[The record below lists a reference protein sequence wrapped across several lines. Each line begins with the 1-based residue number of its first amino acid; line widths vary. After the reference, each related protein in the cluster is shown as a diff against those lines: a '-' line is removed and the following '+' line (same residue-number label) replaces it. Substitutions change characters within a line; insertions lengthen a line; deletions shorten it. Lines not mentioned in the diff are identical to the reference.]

1 MDVVPSPSA
10 APALRSTVR
19 PPDRTVE
26 LIPSAQAV
34 PREAHAWLT
43 AHPVDA
49 NVVGSALAAQ
59 LAGEAHY
66 DDCSWAVVRDRSG
79 SVTGVAMH
87 TLPHPPYLPAV
98 GEPSAVALAEAWGG
112 SGRPVDAVRGD
123 VPAAAAFARRWC
135 ELTGAT
141 AVKVEDEGVH
151 VLDTLR
157 PPSGVPGRLRPPGRP
172 SPEQARAVL
181 TWLVDFLAEA
191 LPGFP
196 HTETEESV
204 AARLAS
210 GRLLVWEDG
219 GRPVS
224 MAGWRPPHAGVG
236 RVGPVYTP
244 PPHRGHGYA
253 AAVTAAA
260 SRAVLAAGAVRCML
274 FTDLANSTSNRLYA
288 RLGYRQVGGAAQ
300 WRLDPALAHDDG
312 PTTSGGDGWT
322 TTTRPW

>member
-1 MDVVPSPSA
+1 MDADPSGP
-10 APALRSTVR
+10 
-19 PPDRTVE
+19 TVE
-26 LIPSAQAV
+26 LVTSARAV
-34 PREAHAWLT
+34 PQEARAWLA

-49 NVVGSALAAQ
+49 NVVGSALVAVP
-59 LAGEAHY
+59 AGEAHY

-98 GEPSAVALAEAWGG
+98 GEPAAVALAGAWAAT
-112 SGRPVDAVRGD
+112 GRPVDAVRGD
-123 VPAAAAFARRWC
+123 VPAVAAFARRWC

-141 AVKVEDEGVH
+141 AVQVEDEGVH

-172 SPEQARAVL
+172 SPAQAREVL
-181 TWLVDFLAEA
+181 AWLVDFLAEA
-191 LPGFP
+191 LPGVP
-196 HTETEESV
+196 HGDTEESV

-224 MAGWRPPHAGVG
+224 MAGWRPPYAGIG

-244 PPHRGHGYA
+244 PAHRGHGYA

-260 SRAVLAAGAVRCML
+260 SQAVLTAGARCML
-274 FTDLANSTSNRLYA
+274 FTDLANPTSNRLYA
-288 RLGYRQVGGAAQ
+288 RLGYRLVGGAAT
-300 WRLDPALAHDDG
+300 WRVAPAPAERVG
-312 PTTSGGDGWT
+312 PTTSGGDG
-322 TTTRPW
+322 

>member
-1 MDVVPSPSA
+1 MEAD
-10 APALRSTVR
+10 
-19 PPDRTVE
+19 PPGPTVE
-26 LIPSAQAV
+26 LITSASAV
-34 PREAHAWLT
+34 PQEARAWLA

-49 NVVGSALAAQ
+49 NVVGSVLVAL

-79 SVTGVAMH
+79 AVTGVAMH
-87 TLPHPPYLPAV
+87 TLPHPPYVPAV
-98 GEPSAVALAEAWGG
+98 GERSAVALAEAWAAT
-112 SGRPVDAVRGD
+112 GRPVDAVRGD

-141 AVKVEDEGVH
+141 AVQVGDEGVH
-151 VLDTLR
+151 VLETLR

-172 SPEQARAVL
+172 SPAQARGVL
-181 TWLVDFLAEA
+181 TWIVDFLTEV

-196 HTETEESV
+196 HGDTEESV
-204 AARLAS
+204 AARLES

-244 PPHRGHGYA
+244 PAHRGRGYA
-253 AAVTAAA
+253 AAATAAA
-260 SRAVLAAGAVRCML
+260 TRAVLAAGARCML
-274 FTDLANSTSNRLYA
+274 FTDLANPTSNRLYA
-288 RLGYRQVGGAAQ
+288 RLGYRRVGGAAQ
-300 WRLDPALAHDDG
+300 WRLDPAPAHDGG
-312 PTTSGGDGWT
+312 PTTGGGDG
-322 TTTRPW
+322 